1 MTIIMAESLKRQQI
15 KLDQEKW
22 YRSITTSCDQS
33 GGMYYCEGCARRVH
47 DYHCNA
53 AQEERVAG
61 SICARNLRRIK
72 KEAKQQQNAEVQ
84 NN

>member
-1 MTIIMAESLKRQQI
+1 MAESLRRQQI

-22 YRSITTSCDQS
+22 YRSIATSCDQS

-53 AQEERVAG
+53 TQQEREDG

-72 KEAKQQQNAEVQ
+72 KEARQNAEVQ

>member
-1 MTIIMAESLKRQQI
+1 MAESLKRQQI

-53 AQEERVAG
+53 TQEERVAG

>member
-1 MTIIMAESLKRQQI
+1 MAESLKKQQI

-22 YRSITTSCDQS
+22 YRSIATSCDQS
-33 GGMYYCEGCARRVH
+33 GSMYYCEGCTRRVH

-53 AQEERVAG
+53 TQEERVAG
-61 SICARNLRRIK
+61 SICARNLRGIK
-72 KEAKQQQNAEVQ
+72 NKEKEEARQKNAEVQ

>member
-1 MTIIMAESLKRQQI
+1 MAESLKKQQI

-22 YRSITTSCDQS
+22 YRSIATSCDQS
-33 GGMYYCEGCARRVH
+33 GGMYYCEGCTRRVH

-53 AQEERVAG
+53 TQEERVAG
-61 SICARNLRRIK
+61 SICARNLRGIK
-72 KEAKQQQNAEVQ
+72 KKEKEEARQKNAEVQ